1 VVRSPFAKAIRR
13 PRIVAPAAAALFVLC
28 TAHPAFATIHAGDT
42 LDVKVWNHPEL
53 SKNVVVDTSGR
64 VALPLSGSVPV
75 AGLDERGA
83 AARLT
88 SALRP
93 YVVYP
98 AVSIQTVSQGKSIFV
113 SSGPVGVI
121 AYQPGEKLSAA
132 VADIME
138 PAAANS
144 SGTQSLNEAG
154 QTTTTPDKQTGVRAR
169 IDLRNVRVMRD
180 GGTLGPFDT
189 VALAQQGATGPELQP
204 GDTIAF
210 TYKPIQVRV
219 IGDVS
224 QPGNT
229 YLSETQT
236 ISEAIA
242 QAGGVLPTAVSN
254 RVLLQ
259 RDGVTRALALG
270 DPLFH
275 APAQNG
281 DVLDVPVAPRV
292 NVAGMVTTPGVVAL
306 RTDPTLLSAMYTAG
320 GPTKWANLKDVQ
332 IVHQGQTTSYDVT
345 QLTHGNITQNPTLAD
360 GDTVV
365 VPEGHKI
372 DFTGFFGVLAA
383 LASRVP

>member
-1 VVRSPFAKAIRR
+1 LSKVLRTPRS
-13 PRIVAPAAAALFVLC
+13 VASAVAATFVLAA
-28 TAHPAFATIHAGDT
+28 TAPAFAAIHAGDT
-42 LDVKVWNHPEL
+42 LSVKVWNHPEL
-53 SKNVVVDTSGR
+53 SKDVVVDAAGR

-75 AGLDERGA
+75 AGLDERAA

-88 SALRP
+88 NALRP

-98 AVSIQTVSQGKSIFV
+98 AVSIQTVAQGKSIFV
-113 SSGPVGVI
+113 SSGPVGVV

-132 VADIME
+132 VAEIME
-138 PAAANS
+138 PPATSGN
-144 SGTQSLNEAG
+144 GTQSLNEAG
-154 QTTTTPDKQTGVRAR
+154 QTTTEPDKQTGVRAR
-169 IDLRNVRVMRD
+169 IDLRDVRVMRD
-180 GGTLGPFDT
+180 GSTLGPFDT
-189 VALAQQGATGPELQP
+189 VALAQQGQTGPELQP

-219 IGDVS
+219 VGDVA
-224 QPGNT
+224 QPGET
-229 YLSETQT
+229 YLSPTQT
-236 ISEAIA
+236 VSEAIT

-259 RDGVTRALALG
+259 RDGQVHSLALG

-275 APAQNG
+275 SPAQNG
-281 DVLDVPVAPRV
+281 DIVTVPVAPRV

-332 IVHQGQTTSYDVT
+332 IVHQGQTTTYDVT
-345 QLTHGNITQNPTLAD
+345 QLTHGNITQNPMLAD

-372 DFTGFFGVLAA
+372 DFTNFFGVLAA
-383 LASRVP
+383 FASRVP